1 MRLTMQ
7 YASVENCA
15 AEAFIYLARTMHDAR
30 CTMHEHLIVYAD
42 VCMDAI
48 NNFS

>member
-15 AEAFIYLARTMHDAR
+15 AEAFIYLARTMH
-30 CTMHEHLIVYAD
+30 EHLIVYAD